1 MAKTNR
7 PVPSEEGYRVVIAH
21 RGAKAYKPEN
31 TIVAFELGV
40 EQGADMLETD
50 LHLSR
55 DTKIPISHDAT
66 LERFGRD
73 GELSDLTLEELREVS
88 RRSFEAKGSAKPYES
103 IPTLEEVLDRF
114 GEQIPINLEIK
125 TDASGRA
132 YPGLQRMVFDE
143 VVARGLLGKTLF
155 SSFSD
160 QALGELR
167 GFSEDVRLAVLVDPR
182 APGGIFERAAAV
194 SAESVNPHFVNAST
208 DLVHEAH
215 QNGLA
220 VYVYTVDNPDK
231 MGELFDRGVDGIFS
245 NAPDVLRGV
254 ADAYATKS

>member
-1 MAKTNR
+1 VATTKR

-31 TIVAFELGV
+31 TIAAFELGV
-40 EQGADMLETD
+40 AQGADMLETD

-66 LERFGRD
+66 LERFERE

-88 RRSFEAKGSAKPYES
+88 RRSFDARGSGEQYEP

-143 VVARGLLGKTLF
+143 VVERGLLGKTLF

-160 QALGELR
+160 DALRELR
-167 GFSEDVRLAVLVDPR
+167 GFSEEVRLAVLVDPR
-182 APGGIFERAAAV
+182 APEGIFGRAAAV
-194 SAESVNPHFVNAST
+194 SAEAVNPHFVNASA
-208 DLVHEAH
+208 DLVQEAH
-215 QNGLA
+215 RIGLA
-220 VYVYTVDNPDK
+220 VYVYTVDDPEQ

-245 NAPDVLRGV
+245 NAPDVLRAV
-254 ADAYATKS
+254 ADSFAA